1 MLKKT
6 KRPPGNYT
14 KKLITSLAFMICVW
28 GQSLQ
33 PVSAEGSRD
42 LIKNSGLFR
51 PYTEWL
57 PGVSI
62 AGIPRRTLLKVYVIQ
77 GETINLGSSVHTSFD
92 GGTQDIVYR
101 TPSGT
106 TGSCDVRSD
115 TGFGFIDTL

>member
-14 KKLITSLAFMICVW
+14 KKLITSLDFMICVW

-42 LIKNSGLFR
+42 LIKTNGLYR

-62 AGIPRRTLLKVYVIQ
+62 AGIPRKTLLKVFVKT
-77 GETINLGSSVHTSFD
+77 GETINFGSSVHKGFG

-101 TPSGT
+101 
-106 TGSCDVRSD
+106 
-115 TGFGFIDTL
+115 